1 MEVVRTNKSYTAI
14 DSYRLIL
21 RIQFGNSQTS
31 FAGCDPKSD
40 ALKLMMEAKVLDL
53 NLCGISFDNDSST
66 FDTEDY
72 KSMLITTRS
81 LFDYGKGIL
90 GLDLDTICIGGG
102 IPATID
108 PDTFSHF
115 GAVISKIIT
124 EFFPEPSITVIAEP
138 GEFLVGPSMTLFC
151 TVQARKEIL
160 NADGDVQQMI
170 YYLNHS
176 FTGGA
181 PNQWNTKWLESES
194 QEDNKFCNSIIL
206 GQTSEKTDI
215 VESKAV
221 PIQFVGDV
229 LYFENVG
236 ANLLN
241 KNSNYG
247 GFRQPIVKYYLKESC
262 KIIL

>member
-1 MEVVRTNKSYTAI
+1 
-14 DSYRLIL
+14 
-21 RIQFGNSQTS
+21 
-31 FAGCDPKSD
+31 
-40 ALKLMMEAKVLDL
+40 MMEAKILDL
-53 NLCGISFDNDSST
+53 NMCGISFDNDSGN

-72 KSMLITTRS
+72 KSLLITTRS

-90 GLDLDTICIGGG
+90 GLNLDTICIGGG

-115 GAVISKIIT
+115 AAVISKIIT
-124 EFFPEPSITVIAEP
+124 EFFPEPSIRVIAEP

-160 NADGDVQQMI
+160 NADGDVQQMV

-176 FTGGA
+176 FSDDSRK
-181 PNQWNTKWLESES
+181 NWHTKWIESET
-194 QEDNKFCNSIIL
+194 QEDNRLCASVIY
-206 GQTSEKTDI
+206 GATSEKSDM
-215 VESKAV
+215 VGESKQI

-236 ANLLN
+236 AELVT
-241 KNSNYG
+241 KNGIYA
-247 GFRQPIVKYYLKESC
+247 GFRPPLVKYYLKESC